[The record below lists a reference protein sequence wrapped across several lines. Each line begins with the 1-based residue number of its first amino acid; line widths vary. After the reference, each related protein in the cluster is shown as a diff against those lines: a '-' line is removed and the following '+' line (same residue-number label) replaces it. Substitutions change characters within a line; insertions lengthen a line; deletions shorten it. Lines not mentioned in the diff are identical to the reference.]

1 MFDKLKRRRV
11 MNHWRGTQMAQYEGR
26 EVLMEV
32 EEGVALKER
41 KRQERDRSREGGGDG
56 RYCKESR
63 LALLNQAG
71 VPVFLYDVI
80 RGSSST
86 ASAAPSVSRL

>member
-41 KRQERDRSREGGGDG
+41 KRQERDR
-56 RYCKESR
+56 
-63 LALLNQAG
+63 
-71 VPVFLYDVI
+71 I
-80 RGSSST
+80 
-86 ASAAPSVSRL
+86 